1 MKEEMLHLM
10 SQKWKGLGLN
20 YEPLHTDKSQIT
32 EEMGKFLETNNLKR
46 LNPEEIKKKIWTD
59 L

>member
-1 MKEEMLHLM
+1 M